1 MFRSREVQAPG
12 GEGGGRDVPRR
23 GGHHHHLRHQLHGLR
38 DRGELL
44 SARPPVILHVCQ
56 YWHPHYILL
65 PGKKNEEMLKSG
77 PFLSGVKKS
86 GAAF

>member
-1 MFRSREVQAPG
+1 MVRSREVQAPG

-44 SARPPVILHVCQ
+44 PACPPVILHVRQ
-56 YWHPHYILL
+56 HRHPHNILL
-65 PGKKNEEMLKSG
+65 PGEDNNEILTE
-77 PFLSGVKKS
+77 V
-86 GAAF
+86 GAF